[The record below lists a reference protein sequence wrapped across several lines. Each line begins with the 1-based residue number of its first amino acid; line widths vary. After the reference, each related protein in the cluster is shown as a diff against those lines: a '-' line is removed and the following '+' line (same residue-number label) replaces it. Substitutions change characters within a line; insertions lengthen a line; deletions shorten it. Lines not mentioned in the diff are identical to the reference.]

1 MRARSTTVATWWL
14 SLLLLLLPL
23 SAWAAHAPHSK
34 PEVRVGI
41 VLFDGVQIIDFA
53 GPYEVFGTAGFGV
66 TTVSADG
73 KPVKTAM
80 GLTVTPDTSFAD
92 APAFDVLLVPGG
104 DVDAAQKNT
113 EVLDF
118 IRTRSVPS
126 RYVLSVCTGAFIL
139 GATGL
144 LDGLKATTFRPAIE
158 GLATEFPKIDVIS
171 DVRWADNGKFITAA
185 GLSSGIDAAL
195 HVVEKV
201 RGEQSARGTALH
213 LEYDWQREHGF
224 VRSKMADR
232 YFPKQFSTVVAW
244 PKDIK
249 FEGLISVGDA
259 RQWRSRYR
267 VTTATSADALSKLID
282 AGVVKAGGWTR
293 EPASSGLRWRG
304 EQEGHR
310 LVMALGTYSSDV
322 AGSYEIEMT
331 IAVDDASVPDAADKA
346 EAMKSAG
353 L

>member
-113 EVLDF
+113 AVLDF
-118 IRTRSVPS
+118 IRARSVPS

-139 GATGL
+139 GATGF

-158 GLATEFPKIDVIS
+158 GLAAEFPKIDVIS

-201 RGEQSARGTALH
+201 RGEQSARATALH

-232 YFPKQFSTVVAW
+232 YFPKQFSTLVAW

-249 FEGLISVGDA
+249 FDNQISVGDA
-259 RQWRSRYR
+259 RQWRSRFR
-267 VTTATSADALSKLID
+267 VTTTTTPDALSKLID
-282 AGVVKAGGWTR
+282 AGVVKAGEWTR
-293 EPASSGLRWRG
+293 EPASSGLRWRR

-310 LVMALGTYSSDV
+310 IVMALGTYPPTAD
-322 AGSYEIEMT
+322 GSYEIEMT
-331 IAVDDASVPDAADKA
+331 IAVDDAPVPNAAA
-346 EAMKSAG
+346 SAASAKSAP
-353 L
+353 

>member
-1 MRARSTTVATWWL
+1 MRAGSTTVATWWL
-14 SLLLLLLPL
+14 SLLLMLLPL
-23 SAWAAHAPHSK
+23 SAWAAHPPHSK

-66 TTVSADG
+66 TTVSVDG
-73 KPVKTAM
+73 KPIKTAM

-104 DVDAAQKNT
+104 DVDAAQKSAA
-113 EVLDF
+113 VLDF
-118 IRTRSVPS
+118 IRARSAPS

-158 GLATEFPKIDVIS
+158 GLAAEFPKIEVIS

-195 HVVEKV
+195 HVVEKL
-201 RGEQSARGTALH
+201 RGDPFTRATALR

-249 FEGLISVGDA
+249 FEGVISVGDA
-259 RQWRSRYR
+259 RQWRIRYR

-293 EPASSGLRWRG
+293 EPAPSGLRWRG

-310 LVMALGTYSSDV
+310 LVMGLDTYPSD
-322 AGSYEIEMT
+322 AGGSYEIEMT
-331 IAVDDASVPDAADKA
+331 IAVDDAYVPDAAKA
-346 EAMKSAG
+346 GAKKTQ
-353 L
+353 

>member
-34 PEVRVGI
+34 PEVRDGI

-104 DVDAAQKNT
+104 DVDAAQKNAA
-113 EVLDF
+113 VLDF
-118 IRTRSVPS
+118 IRARSTPS

-158 GLATEFPKIDVIS
+158 GLAAEFPKIDVIS

-195 HVVEKV
+195 HVVEKL
-201 RGEQSARGTALH
+201 RGDQFTRATALH

-259 RQWRSRYR
+259 RQWRIRYR

-282 AGVVKAGGWTR
+282 AGVIKAGGWTR
-293 EPASSGLRWRG
+293 EPAPSGLRWRG

-310 LVMALGTYSSDV
+310 LVMALGTYPST
-322 AGSYEIEMT
+322 AGGSYEIEMT
-331 IAVDDASVPDAADKA
+331 IAVDDAPVPNAAA
-346 EAMKSAG
+346 SAASAKSAP
-353 L
+353 